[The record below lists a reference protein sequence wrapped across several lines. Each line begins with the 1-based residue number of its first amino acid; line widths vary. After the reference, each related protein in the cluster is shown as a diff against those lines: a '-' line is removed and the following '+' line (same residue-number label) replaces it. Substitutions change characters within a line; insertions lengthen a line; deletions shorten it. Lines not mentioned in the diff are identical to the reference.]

1 MTARKEVTYNR
12 AANALITLKRH
23 LRSCKECSA
32 GLKAGSAHL
41 MCAQGLTMTVSA
53 AKLYDGVISARV
65 AAKSNG
71 GDLLFLCPD
80 TTQHGIA
87 YALTAL
93 PVAVT
98 GIQDR
103 LI

>member
-1 MTARKEVTYNR
+1 MTARQEVTYNR
-12 AANALITLKRH
+12 AANALIALKRH
-23 LRSCKECSA
+23 LRTCKECKVA
-32 GLKAGSAHL
+32 IKCGIPRD
-41 MCAQGLTMTVSA
+41 MCLQGLNCTIQA

-71 GDLLFLCPD
+71 GELLFLCPD
-80 TTQHGIA
+80 TSKHGMA

-98 GIQDR
+98 GVQDR